1 MSWTIACFCG
11 NVYTAPPDRC
21 DTCGSTLDH
30 AAARPTASATDVHA
44 LAARAVIDADFRP
57 LTAHSLHA

>member
-21 DTCGSTLDH
+21 DTCGSTLDPAGGRH
-30 AAARPTASATDVHA
+30 GGPFYGFVE
-44 LAARAVIDADFRP
+44 LQPAARAPASARDLDGSRP
-57 LTAHSLHA
+57 QA